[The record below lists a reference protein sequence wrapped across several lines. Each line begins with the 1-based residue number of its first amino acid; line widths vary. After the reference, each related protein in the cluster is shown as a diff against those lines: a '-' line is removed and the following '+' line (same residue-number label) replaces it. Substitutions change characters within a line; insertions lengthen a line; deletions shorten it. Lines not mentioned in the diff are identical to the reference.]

1 MSRNFTTVGIM
12 GKPDNPR
19 VAETASI
26 LYTFLLTKV
35 MNVLVEESFA
45 MGMSPAPDL
54 TVSRNQIGSKC
65 DLVIVVGGDGS
76 MLNAGRLLANYE
88 VPVLGINRGY
98 LGFLTDISPADMVQQ
113 VNEVLE
119 GKYIEEKRFL
129 LFAEVNRGTGG
140 SGKSSESEAM
150 NDIVLYPGEISK
162 MLEFEVYIDDQFAFS
177 QRSDGIIVSTPT
189 GSTAYALSGGGPIMH
204 PSLDTIVLVPMN
216 AHTLSSRPIVVD
228 INSHIDIIVA
238 ESNKHNPQISCDG
251 QYTFPVKP
259 GDKIS
264 IRKKKRQLWLL
275 HPADYDYYHVLRTK
289 LGWGSKL

>member
-1 MSRNFTTVGIM
+1 MGKTREFTTVGIM
-12 GKPDNPR
+12 GKPDNPA
-19 VAETASI
+19 VAETAGI
-26 LYTFLLTKV
+26 LYQFLLKKV
-35 MNVLVEESFA
+35 SNVLVEELIA
-45 MGMSPAPDL
+45 DGMSPKPEN
-54 TVSRNQIGSKC
+54 TVTRDQIGTKS

-76 MLNAGRLLANYE
+76 MLNAGRLLANYD

-98 LGFLTDISPADMVQQ
+98 LGFLTDIRPKEMVEK
-113 VNEVLE
+113 VAAVIDGN
-119 GKYIEEKRFL
+119 YIEEKRFL
-129 LFAEVNRGTGG
+129 LFARVNRDTNPAG
-140 SGKSSESEAM
+140 ESEAL

-204 PSLDTIVLVPMN
+204 PNLDAVLLVPMN
-216 AHTLSSRPIVVD
+216 AHTLSARPIVVD
-228 INSHIDIIVA
+228 INSCIDIVVA
-238 ESNKHNPQISCDG
+238 KSTPRNPQISCDG
-251 QYTFPVKP
+251 QLTIPIKP

-275 HPADYDYYHVLRTK
+275 HPADHDYYRVLRSK

>member
-1 MSRNFTTVGIM
+1 MSRKFTTVGIM

-26 LYTFLLTKV
+26 LYKFLLTRV

-45 MGMSPAPDL
+45 TGMSPAPEL
-54 TVSRNQIGSKC
+54 TVSRSQIGSKC

-140 SGKSSESEAM
+140 AGKSSESEAM

-251 QYTFPVKP
+251 QFTFPVKP

>member
-1 MSRNFTTVGIM
+1 MSRKFTTIGIM
-12 GKPDNPR
+12 GKPNNPA
-19 VAETASI
+19 VAETAGI
-26 LYTFLLTKV
+26 LYQFLLGRV
-35 MNVLVEESFA
+35 MNVLVEDNMA
-45 MGMSPAPDL
+45 QGMSLRPEL
-54 TVSRNQIGSKC
+54 TVTRNQIGTKC

-76 MLNAGRLLANYE
+76 MLNAGRLLANYD

-98 LGFLTDISPADMVQQ
+98 LGFLTDISPQEMVQK
-113 VNEVLE
+113 VADVID

-129 LFAEVNRGTGG
+129 LFARVNRESQAAG
-140 SGKSSESEAM
+140 ESEAL

-162 MLEFEVYIDDQFAFS
+162 MLEFEVYIDNQFAFS

-204 PSLDTIVLVPMN
+204 PNLDAVVLVPMN

-228 INSHIDIIVA
+228 INSHIDILIA
-238 ESNKHNPQISCDG
+238 DTNRYNPQISCDG
-251 QYTFPVKP
+251 QLTLPVKP

-275 HPADYDYYHVLRTK
+275 HPEDYDYYRVLRSK

>member
-1 MSRNFTTVGIM
+1 M
-12 GKPDNPR
+12 GKPNNPA
-19 VAETASI
+19 VAETAGI
-26 LYTFLLTKV
+26 LYQYLLTKV
-35 MNVLVEESFA
+35 MNVLVEESMA
-45 MGMSPAPDL
+45 ITMTPAPEL
-54 TVSRNQIGSKC
+54 TVSRTQIGSKC

-76 MLNAGRLLANYE
+76 MLNAGRLLANYD

-98 LGFLTDISPADMVQQ
+98 LGFLTDISPQEMVSK
-113 VNEVLE
+113 VEDVIDGN
-119 GKYIEEKRFL
+119 YIEERRFL
-129 LFAEVNRGTGG
+129 LFASVNRDTESAG
-140 SGKSSESEAM
+140 ESEAM

-228 INSHIDIIVA
+228 INSFIDIYVA
-238 ESNKHNPQISCDG
+238 ESNRYNPQISCDG
-251 QYTFPVKP
+251 QLTIPVKP
-259 GDKIS
+259 GDRIS

-275 HPADYDYYHVLRTK
+275 HPSDYDYYRVLRSK
-289 LGWGSKL
+289 LGWGAKL

>member
-1 MSRNFTTVGIM
+1 MSRKFTTVGIM
-12 GKPDNPR
+12 GKPNNPN

-26 LYTFLLTKV
+26 LYKYLLSKV
-35 MNVLVEESFA
+35 SNVLVEESFA
-45 MGMSPAPDL
+45 TGMSPSPEL
-54 TVSRNQIGSKC
+54 TVSREQIGSKC

-98 LGFLTDISPADMVQQ
+98 LGFLTDISPKEMVQQ
-113 VNEVLE
+113 VSEVID
-119 GKYIEEKRFL
+119 GNFIEEKRFL
-129 LFAEVNRGTGG
+129 LFAEVNRG
-140 SGKSSESEAM
+140 SGNVDHSEAM

-216 AHTLSSRPIVVD
+216 AHTLSSRPIVVN
-228 INSHIDIIVA
+228 INSHITFGH
-238 ESNKHNPQISCDG
+238 SQNQICL
-251 QYTFPVKP
+251 P
-259 GDKIS
+259 
-264 IRKKKRQLWLL
+264 R
-275 HPADYDYYHVLRTK
+275 
-289 LGWGSKL
+289 